1 VIVPSIDLMDG
12 KAVQLQQGARKVLE
26 RDDALALAERFGRVG
41 TVAVVDLDAAL
52 GRGDNRALVR
62 ALCRVARCRVG
73 GGLRDAGAALDALR
87 AGADEVVVGTAATP
101 EVLGRLPRERTVVAL
116 DARAGAVVTEGWTRP
131 EAESP
136 LDRARRLE
144 RYCGGFLYTNV
155 EREGMLGGPDYPESM
170 ALRGATEG
178 TLTIAGGVTTIEDV
192 VLLDRADMDAQVG
205 MALYTGALD
214 EVEAFVATVDFDRM
228 GGLVPTIVCDAGDG
242 RPRMLAYSTPES
254 LRRALR
260 EGAGVYWSRSRGAL
274 WRKGDE
280 SGNTQRLVRAAV
292 DCDRD
297 ALTFTVA
304 QQGPT
309 CHTGADRC
317 FGRAPFGW
325 DALTARIDARLA
337 DGGARSYTV
346 RLARDP
352 ALLDAKILEEA
363 EEVTTAVTD
372 AELAWECADLLY
384 FMSVKLRARGL
395 DLREVFAQ
403 LAARAS

>member
-1 VIVPSIDLMDG
+1 
-12 KAVQLQQGARKVLE
+12 
-26 RDDALALAERFGRVG
+26 
-41 TVAVVDLDAAL
+41 
-52 GRGDNRALVR
+52 
-62 ALCRVARCRVG
+62 
-73 GGLRDAGAALDALR
+73 
-87 AGADEVVVGTAATP
+87 
-101 EVLGRLPRERTVVAL
+101 
-116 DARAGAVVTEGWTRP
+116 
-131 EAESP
+131 
-136 LDRARRLE
+136 
-144 RYCGGFLYTNV
+144 
-155 EREGMLGGPDYPESM
+155 MLGGPDFAEAT
-170 ALRGATEG
+170 ALRGATDG

-192 VLLDRADMDAQVG
+192 VLLDRAGMDAQVG

-214 EVEAFVATVDFDRM
+214 EVDAFVATVDFDRM
-228 GGLVPTIVCDAGDG
+228 GGLVPTIVCDAADG

-254 LRRALR
+254 LQRALR

-337 DGGARSYTV
+337 DGGAGSYTV
-346 RLARDP
+346 RLAGDP

-395 DLREVFAQ
+395 DLRDVFAQ